1 MYWSTSEEYPD
12 KPQER
17 RALVLDAISRKAQSV
32 LTKKDKKLMLQI
44 YMRFQEDNINFQDK
58 IAMLQAL
65 EEFVPRGS
73 VSNW

>member
-1 MYWSTSEEYPD
+1 
-12 KPQER
+12 
-17 RALVLDAISRKAQSV
+17 
-32 LTKKDKKLMLQI
+32 MLQI

-73 VSNW
+73 VSN